1 MSKIKGLSFLGAVA
15 CALGALFAPPVL
27 AAPAASQPQVRFEA
41 TVSPT
46 AEPGPTTGHVV
57 FVVSTTN
64 ATEPRTQIVPN
75 GAAIFGA
82 ARDQAAPDAP
92 SIADASSRAY
102 PVADLAALPA
112 GDYYVQA
119 VLIRYGLVHRSD
131 GKSIW
136 VPVHHARY
144 PFYSLQ
150 GNLYSDVQKV
160 HLDPAQGFDVKFV
173 LDHVI
178 PAPPKP
184 QETPWIKYVSVKS
197 ELLSKFWGYPIYL
210 NAYVLLPRDYDT
222 HPNAHYPAVYA
233 NSHSEAPYS
242 FTTTPATPEEIAD
255 AKTGNVQTGYDF
267 YKTWTSDGYPRF
279 FAIAPFV
286 SSPYFLEAYDVDSAN
301 NGPYGQAVTQEL
313 IPFLEKTFRII
324 PKPYARFVQGASTG
338 GWETLALQLKY
349 PDFFGGAWV
358 FNPDPISFAHWQNIN
373 IYTEDNL
380 FSVPSGPFLTQER
393 TFRRSVEGQATITQ
407 RQLAQFEAVQGDHV
421 RSGHQLAIWEAS
433 YGPIGDDGYPVPL
446 FDDRTG
452 KIDHKVAEYMRD
464 HGYDLTEYTRK
475 NWSTLGPKLSDKLN
489 FISGEMDN
497 FYLNLGVYDFQDM
510 VKDAG
515 GPDYPITFRYGRP
528 KKGHGWHATDF
539 SQMIREMAAAA
550 KKHAPAGE
558 DTAQWNY

>member
-1 MSKIKGLSFLGAVA
+1 MSEIKSLSRLGAVA
-15 CALGALFAPPVL
+15 AALGALFASSML
-27 AAPAASQPQVRFEA
+27 ASTARAEPQVRFEA
-41 TVSPT
+41 TVSPKV
-46 AEPGPTTGHVV
+46 EPGPTTGRVV
-57 FVVSTTN
+57 FVVTSRGDR
-64 ATEPRTQIVPN
+64 EPRTQITVN
-75 GAAIFGA
+75 GPAIFGA
-82 ARDQAAPDAP
+82 SRDQAAADAVTV
-92 SIADASSRAY
+92 ADASSRAY
-102 PVADLAALPA
+102 PVTNLATLPA

-119 VLIRYGLVHRSD
+119 VMIRYGLVHRSD

-136 VPVHHARY
+136 VPVHHART
-144 PFYSLQ
+144 PFFALE
-150 GNLYSDVQKV
+150 GNLYSEVQKV

-178 PAPPKP
+178 PAAPRPAD
-184 QETPWIKYVSVKS
+184 TPWIKYVSVKS

-210 NAYVLLPRDYDT
+210 NAYVLLPRDYDG
-222 HPNAHYPAVYA
+222 HPQSHYPVVFA
-233 NSHSEAPYS
+233 NSHSETPYG
-242 FTTTPATPEEIAD
+242 FTTTPATPEQIAE
-255 AKTGNVQTGYDF
+255 AKTDNIQTGYDF
-267 YKTWTSDGYPRF
+267 QKTWVSDGYPRF
-279 FAIAPFV
+279 IAVAPFI
-286 SSPYFLEAYDVDSAN
+286 SSPYFLEAYDVDSVN
-301 NGPYGQAVTQEL
+301 NGPYGEAFTKEL
-313 IPFLEKTFRII
+313 VPYLEKTFRII

-380 FSVPSGPFLTQER
+380 FSVPAGPFLSQER
-393 TFRRSVEGQATITQ
+393 TFRRSVEGQTTITQ

-433 YGPIGDDGYPVPL
+433 YGPIGEDGYPVPL

-452 KIDHKVAEYMRD
+452 VIDHRVAEYMRD
-464 HGYDLTEYTRK
+464 QGYDLTEYARK
-475 NWSTLGPKLSDKLN
+475 NWSTLGPKLADKLN

-510 VKDAG
+510 VKDVA

-528 KKGHGWHATDF
+528 KKGHSWHATSF
-539 SQMIREMAAAA
+539 SQMIREMADAA

-558 DTAQWNY
+558 NTAQWNY

>member
-1 MSKIKGLSFLGAVA
+1 MSRIKGLSTLVG
-15 CALGALFAPPVL
+15 ALGAFAAYLAL
-27 AAPAASQPQVRFEA
+27 AAPAAAQPQVRFEA
-41 TVSPT
+41 TVSP
-46 AEPGPTTGHVV
+46 AVEPGPTTGRVV

-64 ATEPRTQIVPN
+64 KTEPRSQITVN
-75 GAAIFGA
+75 GPAIFGA
-82 ARDQAAPDAP
+82 SRDQARPAAA
-92 SIADASSRAY
+92 SVADASSRAY
-102 PVADLAALPA
+102 PVGDLSALPA

-119 VLIRYGLVHRSD
+119 VLIRYGLVHRAD

-136 VPVHHARY
+136 IPVHHARA
-144 PFYSLQ
+144 PFFGLE

-160 HLDPAQGFDVKFV
+160 RLDPAQGFDVKFV
-173 LDHVI
+173 LSHVI
-178 PAPPKP
+178 AAPERPKD
-184 QETPWIKYVSVKS
+184 TPWIKYVSVKS

-210 NAYVLLPRDYDT
+210 NAYVLLPKGYAD
-222 HPNAHYPAVYA
+222 HPNVHYPVVFA
-233 NSHSEAPYS
+233 NSHSETPYS
-242 FTTTPATPEEIAD
+242 FTETPPTAEDIAE
-255 AKTGNVQTGYDF
+255 AKVDNLQTGYDF
-267 YKTWTSDGYPRF
+267 QKTWTSDNYPRF
-279 FAIAPFV
+279 FAIAPFI
-286 SSPYFLEAYDVDSAN
+286 SSPYFLEAYDVDSVN
-301 NGPYGQAVTQEL
+301 NGPYGEAFTKEL
-313 IPFLEKTFRII
+313 VPYLEKIFRII

-373 IYTEDNL
+373 VYTEDNL
-380 FSVPSGPFLTQER
+380 FTVPAGSFLTHER
-393 TFRRSVEGQATITQ
+393 TFRRSVEGQTTITQ
-407 RQLAQFEAVQGDHV
+407 RELAQFEAVQGDHL

-464 HGYDLTEYTRK
+464 HGYDLTEYARK
-475 NWSTLGPKLSDKLN
+475 NWTTLGPKLSDKLN

-510 VKDAG
+510 VKDVA

-528 KKGHGWHATDF
+528 KKGHSWHATDF